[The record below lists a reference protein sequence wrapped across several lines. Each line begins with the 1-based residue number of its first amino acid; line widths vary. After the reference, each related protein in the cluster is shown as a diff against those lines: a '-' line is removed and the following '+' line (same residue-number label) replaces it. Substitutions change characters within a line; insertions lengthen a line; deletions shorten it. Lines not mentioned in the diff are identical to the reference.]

1 MVAQDRRSGSRSWI
15 PGLLATF
22 WVVLAGLSG
31 AYLYYIFTNPDAR
44 RVERA
49 LASQGT
55 PQESADAAGGPRA
68 PRGVSAEEAAAL
80 TDAIA
85 AKDREIATLKSEI
98 HDLSSQVAAFDG
110 RLKPIERVLGPV
122 AALPSST
129 AVTTS
134 PPPGTPVDTAPAAK
148 PVEAPKPTPPAAAPK
163 PPEAAPPQPAVAAP
177 KPAEPAEPAATPP
190 GQAASAPKPVEPVTA
205 PAEETAAV
213 AAPEPPMP
221 TEKPSDRTAAPAVPA
236 EDAGEAS
243 APAGAPDQAAEEP
256 GAQDQ
261 SAEPSAPAEA
271 ATDTPAMPASPGSDS
286 EVAALTAPNIPPGT
300 TRFGIE
306 LGTVDKQDGIRPM
319 WRNLLTNHAALVAG
333 LQARRIIAPD
343 KKWRLIAGPFS
354 SAAEALQA
362 CALFKK
368 ANMPCEATV
377 FAGDAL

>member
-22 WVVLAGLSG
+22 WVLLAGLSG
-31 AYLYYIFTNPDAR
+31 AYLFYIFTNPDAR

-55 PQESADAAGGPRA
+55 APNSGDTAGD
-68 PRGVSAEEAAAL
+68 VSAGKAAAL

-98 HDLSSQVAAFDG
+98 RDLSSQVAAFDG
-110 RLKPIERVLGPV
+110 RLKPIEKVLGPV

-134 PPPGTPVDTAPAAK
+134 PPMGTPMEAPAAAE
-148 PVEAPKPTPPAAAPK
+148 PVEAPKPSPSAAAPK
-163 PPEAAPPQPAVAAP
+163 PPEAAPPQPAEAAP
-177 KPAEPAEPAATPP
+177 KPQPVKPAATPP
-190 GQAASAPKPVEPVTA
+190 GQAASAPKPVEPTKPAAA

-213 AAPEPPMP
+213 DTQEPPTP
-221 TEKPSDRTAAPAVPA
+221 TQKPPARAASPAVPA
-236 EDAGEAS
+236 ENAAEAS
-243 APAGAPDQAAEEP
+243 EQGAAPDQAAEEP
-256 GAQDQ
+256 GAPDQDQ
-261 SAEPSAPAEA
+261 STEPSAPAE
-271 ATDTPAMPASPGSDS
+271 TSTETPASPESTG
-286 EVAALTAPNIPPGT
+286 EVAALAAPNIPPGT

-306 LGTVDKQDGIRPM
+306 LGTVDKQDGVRPM

-362 CALFKK
+362 CTLFKK
-368 ANMPCEATV
+368 ASMPCEATV
-377 FAGDAL
+377 FAGDSL